1 MMIIEPVRN
10 IPLIPSAEALRFTC
24 NLQVSSNPINFS
36 FRGRVQVGLLAPPI
50 SPHLMT
56 PAAVGN
62 RDTIAAVFNG
72 LGRIY
77 MVTDPPTAAETGL
90 EPPPPTGPSV

>member
-1 MMIIEPVRN
+1 M
-10 IPLIPSAEALRFTC
+10 LHKS
-24 NLQVSSNPINFS
+24 
-36 FRGRVQVGLLAPPI
+36 VGLGA

-62 RDTIAAVFNG
+62 QDTTAAVFNG

-77 MVTDPPTAAETGL
+77 MVSTPPHRGADRFGTT
-90 EPPPPTGPSV
+90 PPTGPAVWGKLDSSNRACQILDGHCHNGKKRLRQAG